1 MKKSKNKN
9 LDSLFQGRRKVR
21 NDFKNGIFPLLLID
35 CTRSPSE
42 LDLRFKIL
50 TTKQNGSSLKQN
62 Q

>member
-9 LDSLFQGRRKVR
+9 LDSLFQGRQKVR

-42 LDLRFKIL
+42 LDLHFKIL
-50 TTKQNGSSLKQN
+50 TTKQMAHL
-62 Q
+62 